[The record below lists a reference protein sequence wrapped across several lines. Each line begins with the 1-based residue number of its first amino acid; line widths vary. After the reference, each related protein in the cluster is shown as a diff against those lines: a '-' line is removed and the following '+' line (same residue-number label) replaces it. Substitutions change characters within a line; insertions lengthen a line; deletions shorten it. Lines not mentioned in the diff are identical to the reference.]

1 MSALVRTTDS
11 SRTSGHVRNVPI
23 LLQNPKVATV
33 RIFGETLEREVIG
46 DSHNLTRVAE
56 IAYVFSAKR

>member
-1 MSALVRTTDS
+1 
-11 SRTSGHVRNVPI
+11 VPI